1 MNKNKVTQFAIL
13 PTALPTALPAA
24 LRTALLA
31 FAFVGLSVSAGL
43 SLGINVASAQE
54 LNSNMGSLA
63 LSNDAPIQIE
73 SDRLEI
79 DDSNSQAV
87 FTGNVQVLQGETLLQ
102 TKEMTVFYSEGGS
115 VTSGATDITKI
126 IVSGRVLLK
135 SGTQTATAT
144 DGVFNMEQETL
155 VLNGSKNK
163 EVVLSEG
170 DNVFTGCKLTVKM
183 ATGNARLDRCEN
195 GRINIIISPKS
206 K

>member
-1 MNKNKVTQFAIL
+1 MNNNKVTQFAIL
-13 PTALPTALPAA
+13 PAALPIA
-24 LRTALLA
+24 LRTAL
-31 FAFVGLSVSAGL
+31 FAFVLVGLGVST
-43 SLGINVASAQE
+43 GINVASAQE

-63 LSNDAPIQIE
+63 LSNDEPIQIE

-144 DGVFNMEQETL
+144 DGIFNMEEETL